1 MGEHPCAPLRVR
13 RHLICSRLQSLGCT
27 LFALA
32 YSHSP
37 FENTQTTEQG
47 GSIAMAVM
55 NAQYKHP
62 ASQYSQGLKDLIDAM
77 LKVDPQ
83 QRPDI
88 HQVCLLSLCLPVS
101 LILNNFGQVIE
112 MTDKLLQRLS

>member
-1 MGEHPCAPLRVR
+1 MGTHATLLSAGAPVL
-13 RHLICSRLQSLGCT
+13 SMRLESLGCT

-37 FENTQTTEQG
+37 FENTQTMDQG

-62 ASQYSQGLKDLIDAM
+62 SNSSYSQGLRDLIDSI
-77 LKVDPQ
+77 LKADPK

-88 HQVCLLSLCLPVS
+88 HQVR
-101 LILNNFGQVIE
+101 ILASAY
-112 MTDKLLQRLS
+112 L